1 MENEAQG
8 QHKRD
13 LKMNRSLKTH
23 STSNASIYIVF
34 IELLFP
40 KGWRQENNDIKYLR
54 HQNVRAYI
62 QNI

>member
-23 STSNASIYIVF
+23 STSNDSIYIVF

-40 KGWRQENNDIKYLR
+40 KDGDRRIMTS
-54 HQNVRAYI
+54 
-62 QNI
+62 NI

>member
-40 KGWRQENNDIKYLR
+40 KDGDRRIMTS
-54 HQNVRAYI
+54 
-62 QNI
+62 NI